1 MSNII
6 IPSNIDEASV
16 RVPMQFPLR
25 AQDDSVIDAEGREV
39 FTMSQSVAIGESLKF
54 CKLFA
59 QAPTMFQIL
68 GDAYVMLSMIA
79 ANSGESN
86 HGAEGE
92 DKDSCI
98 LCRMEAVL
106 GAMK

>member
-25 AQDDSVIDAEGREV
+25 AQDDSVVDAEGREV
-39 FTMSQSVAIGESLKF
+39 FTMSESISIGESLKF
-54 CKLFA
+54 TKLFA
-59 QAPTMFQIL
+59 KAPEMFQIL
-68 GDAYVMLSMIA
+68 GDAYVLLTLIA
-79 ANSGESN
+79 KNSGETD
-86 HGAEGE
+86 HGSEGE
-92 DKDSCI
+92 DKEKCL
-98 LCRMEAVL
+98 LCRMESVL